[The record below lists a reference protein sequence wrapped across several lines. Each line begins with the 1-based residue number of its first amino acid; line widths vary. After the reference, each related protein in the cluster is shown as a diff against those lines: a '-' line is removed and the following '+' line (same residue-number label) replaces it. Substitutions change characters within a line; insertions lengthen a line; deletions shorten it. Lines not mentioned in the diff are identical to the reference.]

1 LKKLSTIASTQNK
14 NNKMSDSTAVITQEQ
29 LRQFFERASQAEQ
42 LAQALSQQIETIKAS
57 AAPQLS
63 GSIDDTMRDTIV
75 SRLKGLKTEVLQM
88 EKNIKNLEDENE
100 KLTKERDALEYR
112 VKHMRE
118 ALKQYSDNKK

>member
-1 LKKLSTIASTQNK
+1 
-14 NNKMSDSTAVITQEQ
+14 MSDSTAVITQEQ

-75 SRLKGLKTEVLQM
+75 SRLKGLKTEVLTM
-88 EKNIKNLEDENE
+88 EKNIKNLEDEND